1 VSESGEVRLAAAEIA
16 ARALPPHFRALVE
29 WSVATA
35 GYGLVGLLIGM
46 ALIPVSEYILLPA
59 WQGLH
64 RLRE

>member
-1 VSESGEVRLAAAEIA
+1 
-16 ARALPPHFRALVE
+16 LVE

-46 ALIPVSEYILLPA
+46 ALIPVSEYIVLPA

-64 RLRE
+64 RLRESPAVRASRGEAGQRLD